1 MTGQSK
7 KIIVLTAA
15 GVLISLII
23 KSGKFRMQFKK
34 FEPETAE
41 KLSDIYTALKA
52 QGLNDKQIKFALAQ
66 VLHETGNF
74 TPKSNVARLN
84 TNFSGIKW
92 INKPYQ
98 KASKGSPV
106 PPSERVPGNVAYN
119 FYAKFDSVKD
129 WAIDYIR
136 ILKLKNN
143 PLGAETLGDFLA
155 KVAANKYYD
164 LKGLKAYQAGVTKY
178 FDMLS

>member
-129 WAIDYIR
+129 WVVA
-136 ILKLKNN
+136 KL
-143 PLGAETLGDFLA
+143 A
-155 KVAANKYYD
+155 
-164 LKGLKAYQAGVTKY
+164 
-178 FDMLS
+178 